1 MGPIP
6 LPYTIYVHKR
16 VHPLRQGVYPLVL
29 IVRRASLS
37 KAKYLN
43 ERMCLMSVL
52 KAHRSESRAE
62 YVNTANKIY
71 VQTINFLSR
80 LSSRY
85 SRLVAESVAEL
96 ASEVVDNAEK
106 ANSIYPSDE
115 TRKELRKQHLLES
128 RAALMALDVHL
139 AHCYDLMMLNPAGCF
154 TKSNGDNVGSS
165 DAKKKLEHMSQ
176 ELGELID
183 AENTMLT
190 NVLKSDKGR

>member
-1 MGPIP
+1 M
-6 LPYTIYVHKR
+6 R
-16 VHPLRQGVYPLVL
+16 
-29 IVRRASLS
+29 S
-37 KAKYLN
+37 
-43 ERMCLMSVL
+43 MSVL
-52 KAHRSESRAE
+52 KAHRSESKAE
-62 YVNTANKIY
+62 YINTANKIY

-106 ANSIYPSDE
+106 ANSIYPSDA

-139 AHCYDLMMLNPAGCF
+139 AHCYELMMLNPAGCF
-154 TKSNGDNVGSS
+154 SKSNGDSVSSS

-190 NVLKSDKGR
+190 SVLKSDKGR

>member
-1 MGPIP
+1 
-6 LPYTIYVHKR
+6 
-16 VHPLRQGVYPLVL
+16 
-29 IVRRASLS
+29 
-37 KAKYLN
+37 
-43 ERMCLMSVL
+43 MCLMSVL

-62 YVNTANKIY
+62 FVNTANKIY

-128 RAALMALDVHL
+128 RVALMALDVHL

>member
-1 MGPIP
+1 
-6 LPYTIYVHKR
+6 
-16 VHPLRQGVYPLVL
+16 
-29 IVRRASLS
+29 
-37 KAKYLN
+37 
-43 ERMCLMSVL
+43 MSVL
-52 KAHRSESRAE
+52 KAHRSESKAE
-62 YVNTANKIY
+62 YINTANKIY

-85 SRLVAESVAEL
+85 SRLVAESVASL

-106 ANSIYPSDE
+106 ANSIYPSDAA
-115 TRKELRKQHLLES
+115 RKEMRKQHLLES

-139 AHCYDLMMLNPAGCF
+139 AHCYELMMLNPAGCLS
-154 TKSNGDNVGSS
+154 KSNGDNVNSS
-165 DAKKKLEHMSQ
+165 EAKKKLEHMSQ